1 MIQRLLLVSLF
12 VTLLAGCAGTK
23 TMPTTTP
30 LAAVVNPTATRPT
43 ATPSPPPTATA
54 TIPPTPTETV
64 TATPT
69 HTPTITP
76 TPSPTTAI
84 WVDSGTPIAF
94 SGATISAENGAQLTE
109 LARWG
114 RGVITDIDLS
124 ADGQWLAV
132 AAGSGVYIHP
142 VADLQASPLAV
153 MTSGNV
159 TAVAISPNGDKVALV
174 LRTGEVQAWQVNSQK
189 QLFLREGEASQIE
202 FSPDGNALAVT
213 TSQDVELWDSDRGTT
228 LFSHEVGYFAGFKFS
243 PDGSR
248 IAIWPDSGSV
258 VTVYDWRTNDPLFFK
273 EATLLASEDEEI
285 HQPVIADVTFITEND
300 LHLLVR
306 EGLGYIFLTGRIE
319 VQETSDAGNKLLFSA
334 DRIAPLSGATK
345 YVCNEPVYYWDP
357 PEPPVPQHMEIAANN
372 RVVAFRYKGPGFS
385 NDYNEYSSLR
395 FHQMTDGK
403 LLYKVEEGIVD
414 FVLLPDGQ
422 TWAAGLQDGRLQIRR
437 LNDGAVIESVDA
449 YEAPLL
455 DARVSSDDQWIGAVY
470 LDEVKIYRRADGV
483 VAYRYPAAAV
493 DFAPDARSFALAYE
507 DGRIELRDSSDGRL
521 IQERAAHTDRIT
533 AVRYLPT
540 GDLLSAGFDC
550 QLIRWQTPDLLQ
562 LGSLENIMVEG
573 DYSGED
579 VPMRVRDFLIMPD
592 GQSVIGL
599 FWGGEFAVWSL
610 PDGAIAREPRWE
622 NRVFVSA
629 VSPDNLYLA
638 ISSASEQW
646 DDSLVLL
653 TIRDEV
659 AAFSPD
665 SGVLASGV
673 RYGAWHGSGDLQ
685 LWRIPE
691 VDLLHT
697 ANPHMARIT
706 TVAFTF
712 DGQLIITTALDGVI
726 RLWGVP

>member
-1 MIQRLLLVSLF
+1 M
-12 VTLLAGCAGTK
+12 
-23 TMPTTTP
+23 
-30 LAAVVNPTATRPT
+30 
-43 ATPSPPPTATA
+43 
-54 TIPPTPTETV
+54 

-94 SGATISAENGAQLTE
+94 SGATISAENGTQLTE

-142 VADLQASPLAV
+142 VADLQTPPLAV

-159 TAVAISPNGDKVALV
+159 TAVAISPNGDRVALV
-174 LRTGEVQAWQVNSQK
+174 LQNGGLQLWQTNPIKMLSQADYQASQVLFSPSNNLLVVITEDGVHTWVLATGE
-189 QLFLREGEASQIE
+189 
-202 FSPDGNALAVT
+202 FSHTYPGMLKAAVSANGLELAVWDYGRVRVHDMYSGVLLSEAAPVVHLEGRYEQSGLIVT
-213 TSQDVELWDSDRGTT
+213 DVVFHGEDLVIVAPQVFPNG
-228 LFSHEVGYFAGFKFS
+228 FAG
-243 PDGSR
+243 P
-248 IAIWPDSGSV
+248 V
-258 VTVYDWRTNDPLFFK
+258 
-273 EATLLASEDEEI
+273 EI
-285 HQPVIADVTFITEND
+285 QK
-300 LHLLVR
+300 
-306 EGLGYIFLTGRIE
+306 G
-319 VQETSDAGNKLLFSA
+319 SDASLLFA
-334 DRIAPLSGATK
+334 IHEYFRLSQATK
-345 YVCNEPVYYWDP
+345 YVCNEPVFYWDP
-357 PEPPVPQHMEIAANN
+357 PEPAVPWNMQISLDG
-372 RVVAFRYKGPGFS
+372 RVAGLHFTEPGFS
-385 NDYNEYSSLR
+385 DDYNEYSSLR
-395 FHQMTDGK
+395 FHQITDGK

-422 TWAAGLQDGRLQIRR
+422 TWVAGLQDGRLQIRR

-455 DARVSSDDQWIGAVY
+455 DVRVSSDNQWIGAVY
-470 LDEVKIYRRADGV
+470 LDEVKIYRRADGAV
-483 VAYRYPAAAV
+483 VQRYPAAAV

-507 DGRIELRDSSDGRL
+507 DGRIELRASSDGRL

-573 DYSGED
+573 ADSEED

-610 PDGAIAREPRWE
+610 PDGAVVREPQWE

-629 VSPDNLYLA
+629 VSPDNRYLA
-638 ISSASEQW
+638 MSSATEQW

-653 TIRDEV
+653 VIEDRV

-665 SGVLASGV
+665 SSILASGV
-673 RYGAWHGSGDLQ
+673 RFGSEGTLHLQ
-685 LWRIPE
+685 RIPE

-706 TVAFTF
+706 AVAFTP
-712 DGQLIITTALDGVI
+712 DGQLILTTALDGVI
-726 RLWGVP
+726 RLWGVPQS